1 MKTIFKELNLTL
13 TETQLNQFETYYN
26 YLKEENK
33 KYNLTAIE
41 DQKQVYI
48 KHFFDSLTLLE
59 TGLFKGSVKVCDIG
73 SGAGFPGVPL
83 KIIKPGI
90 KLTLVESHTKKTAF
104 LKNLLNKL
112 NIVDVKVENA
122 RAEIFAKNNLTSFD
136 LVTARA
142 VAPLNI
148 LVELALPLV
157 KKGGYFVAMKG
168 LNYEAELDEAKNGI
182 MLLGGKLKEVIE
194 LDLPSQMGKRN
205 LLVINKIKVV
215 KDYPRSYSQIK
226 KKPL

>member
-142 VAPLNI
+142 VAP
-148 LVELALPLV
+148 
-157 KKGGYFVAMKG
+157 
-168 LNYEAELDEAKNGI
+168 
-182 MLLGGKLKEVIE
+182 
-194 LDLPSQMGKRN
+194 
-205 LLVINKIKVV
+205 
-215 KDYPRSYSQIK
+215 
-226 KKPL
+226 

>member
-1 MKTIFKELNLTL
+1 M
-13 TETQLNQFETYYN
+13 
-26 YLKEENK
+26 
-33 KYNLTAIE
+33 
-41 DQKQVYI
+41 
-48 KHFFDSLTLLE
+48 LE

>member
-104 LKNLLNKL
+104 
-112 NIVDVKVENA
+112 
-122 RAEIFAKNNLTSFD
+122 
-136 LVTARA
+136 
-142 VAPLNI
+142 
-148 LVELALPLV
+148 
-157 KKGGYFVAMKG
+157 
-168 LNYEAELDEAKNGI
+168 
-182 MLLGGKLKEVIE
+182 
-194 LDLPSQMGKRN
+194 
-205 LLVINKIKVV
+205 
-215 KDYPRSYSQIK
+215 
-226 KKPL
+226 

>member
-1 MKTIFKELNLTL
+1 MKTIFKELNLAL

-26 YLKEENK
+26 YLIEENK

-59 TGLFKGSVKVCDIG
+59 TGLFNGSVKVCDIG

-83 KIIKPGI
+83 KIIKQDI
-90 KLTLVESHTKKTAF
+90 KLTLVESQTKKTTF
-104 LKNLLNKL
+104 LKNLLNQL
-112 NIVDVKVENA
+112 NIVDVKVKNA

-194 LDLPSQMGKRN
+194 FDLPSQMGKRN
-205 LLVINKIKVV
+205 LLVINKVKVV
-215 KDYPRSYSQIK
+215 KNYPRSYSQIK

>member
-1 MKTIFKELNLTL
+1 M
-13 TETQLNQFETYYN
+13 
-26 YLKEENK
+26 
-33 KYNLTAIE
+33 
-41 DQKQVYI
+41 
-48 KHFFDSLTLLE
+48 
-59 TGLFKGSVKVCDIG
+59 
-73 SGAGFPGVPL
+73 
-83 KIIKPGI
+83 
-90 KLTLVESHTKKTAF
+90 
-104 LKNLLNKL
+104 